1 MDEIVNMIMGYSTEL
16 DAEVII
22 RLIVMMMGL
31 ELFTAACGLIAQMK
45 GR

>member
-1 MDEIVNMIMGYSTEL
+1 MDEIVNLIMGYSTEL

-22 RLIVMMMGL
+22 RLVVVMMGL
-31 ELFTAACGLIAQMK
+31 ELFTAACGLISGMK